1 MICDATIVGH
11 LLAAYHVIQVYIQ
24 KLSDGFLILTAVFFF
39 KLKSQTIGHS
49 KAKHVINFI
58 CGLEKENGNR

>member
-11 LLAAYHVIQVYIQ
+11 LLAAHHVIQVYIQ

-39 KLKSQTIGHS
+39 SWNPKLLDIRKP
-49 KAKHVINFI
+49 NM
-58 CGLEKENGNR
+58 LETLYVD

>member
-24 KLSDGFLILTAVFFF
+24 KLSDGFLILTAVFFIVEIPNYLTF
-39 KLKSQTIGHS
+39 ESQPCYKLYMWIREG
-49 KAKHVINFI
+49 
-58 CGLEKENGNR
+58 E

>member
-39 KLKSQTIGHS
+39 SWNPKLFDIRKP
-49 KAKHVINFI
+49 NM
-58 CGLEKENGNR
+58 L

>member
-39 KLKSQTIGHS
+39 LSWNPKLLDIRKP
-49 KAKHVINFI
+49 NM
-58 CGLEKENGNR
+58 L

>member
-39 KLKSQTIGHS
+39 LVEIPNYWTFESQTCYKLYMWIREG
-49 KAKHVINFI
+49 
-58 CGLEKENGNR
+58 E